1 RHRRIPHCERHFA
14 LRISFIGCKPSRVHV
29 TDLLYAGVSGEM
41 GSGRTG
47 DPLPTEL
54 LTSLKKQQRLRCAKT
69 ISHLRED
76 IVETVAQDGTGSFG
90 GLQVGVDIGGTFTDT
105 IAVGPGGE

>member
-1 RHRRIPHCERHFA
+1 MRALPKRESRRWFSGFETSITSCSSHGIRHRRIPHCERHFA

-76 IVETVAQDGTGSFG
+76 IVE
-90 GLQVGVDIGGTFTDT
+90 
-105 IAVGPGGE
+105 